1 MQDAGRMS
9 ESETPSPEKNKT
21 PIRNPFLV
29 ALWTPLYLLGF
40 AICTATDMLWV
51 VLFLIM
57 TLGLLFAYV
66 SEFKILPGL
75 YANEVIHKVAVSS
88 LLGIVLGFLIGIG
101 VRALTDVDAGTDTGG
116 ALSGASHLGT
126 TWLVTAVPG
135 YLVCVW
141 RIFSVNKR
149 DLEKEHQEREEKRS
163 KRKKSRPPIMERD
176 GF

>member
-1 MQDAGRMS
+1 MS
-9 ESETPSPEKNKT
+9 DTETSETEDSKPG
-21 PIRNPFLV
+21 IRNPFLI
-29 ALWTPLYLLGF
+29 ALWCPLYLLGF

-88 LLGIVLGFLIGIG
+88 LLGIVFGFLIGMG
-101 VRALTDVDAGTDTGG
+101 ARAIMDIDQGTDTGG
-116 ALSGASHLGT
+116 GTLSGANYLAI
-126 TWLVTAVPG
+126 TWAVTAIPG

-141 RIFSVNKR
+141 RIASVNKR
-149 DLEKEHQEREEKRS
+149 DLEAEHREREEKR
-163 KRKKSRPPIMERD
+163 KNRKKGGPPIMEKD

>member
-1 MQDAGRMS
+1 MSDTETSDS
-9 ESETPSPEKNKT
+9 ESNK
-21 PIRNPFLV
+21 PAIRNPFLI
-29 ALWTPLYLLGF
+29 ALWCPLYLLGF

-88 LLGIVLGFLIGIG
+88 LLGIVFGFLIGIG
-101 VRALTDVDAGTDTGG
+101 IRAMMGIDEGTDTGG
-116 ALSGASHLGT
+116 TLSGANYLAI
-126 TWLVTAVPG
+126 TWAVTAIPG
-135 YLVCVW
+135 YIVCVW
-141 RIFSVNKR
+141 RISSVNKR
-149 DLEKEHQEREEKRS
+149 DLEAENREREEKR
-163 KRKKSRPPIMERD
+163 KNRKKGGPPIMEKD